1 MKKNKTWHICAD
13 WSPRY
18 VIRGCKVQRGNNTM
32 RKFIFVFLCLTI
44 LAGCSHQ
51 SENGG
56 LETTNITTIQNTTD
70 YDLSEMI
77 FECNDWIINEFDER
91 INLISPESGK
101 GQENI
106 TIVLYFDTSNI
117 EEINGLLTNGQN
129 MIIVPFL
136 GTEYQ
141 NYYSGYFDIVEDG
154 LYKFVVSEYHGNNI
168 LLEENELEGYF
179 IIDQKKLNYLGDR
192 IRETNNYCLLK

>member
-1 MKKNKTWHICAD
+1 
-13 WSPRY
+13 
-18 VIRGCKVQRGNNTM
+18 M
-32 RKFIFVFLCLTI
+32 RKFIYFFLCLTI

-51 SENGG
+51 SGNGG
-56 LETTNITTIQNTTD
+56 LATTSITTIQNTTD

-154 LYKFVVSEYHGNNI
+154 LYKFAVSEYHGNNI